1 MAVDLRR
8 LATESRRT
16 SIQLEQFIDRYTEKL
31 GLSAAQAHILLYILH
46 HSDLGTSLTQMHREF
61 GYAMPSLC
69 GMLKRLQKNGFV
81 QTAACQDRHFT
92 IYHFFPVGF
101 IGYTGRVAC
110 RLFACPLHYGLFDV
124 CCPAAGLHHLFVAVP
139 FSVRTNWH
147 CIMGWTARRGIHCVC
162 HIRGVKRCHNKV

>member
-81 QTAACQDRHFT
+81 QTAACQEDGRRKLLSSTEKAAALEPQLVEALNESNRALFRGFT
-92 IYHFFPVGF
+92 EEELLQFH
-101 IGYTGRVAC
+101 
-110 RLFACPLHYGLFDV
+110 RLQ
-124 CCPAAGLHHLFVAVP
+124 
-139 FSVRTNWH
+139 
-147 CIMGWTARRGIHCVC
+147 RRMLQNISDPQASEPQV
-162 HIRGVKRCHNKV
+162 